1 MFRKT
6 SLLKRKVNES
16 FDNIWDSLS
25 SSGNFIGDIGWHKKE
40 HQGLIDLICKY
51 IDLLVERRGFPKV
64 LEIGCGSAIDSYLI
78 AERYDN
84 RVSFTGADLSK
95 YSIELGEKLESYFKK
110 QITLEVDDATNSKFS
125 DGTFN
130 LIFSQGV
137 LEHFSDPVNIMKEQ
151 IRVLKKDGFLVIDV
165 PQKYHILTIYKHL
178 LMAIGKWRFG
188 WETEYSFSELKR
200 IGESFDLKLVEKI
213 GSGYFYRKDP
223 LFHIRRVHQY
233 FQKVNPCRDYQ
244 FFKTMEEEYEN
255 FCVSLEQRYGHLFLV
270 DITLVFQKV

>member
-95 YSIELGEKLESYFKK
+95 HSIELGEKLESYFKK
-110 QITLEVDDATNSKFS
+110 QITLEVDDVTNSKFS

-137 LEHFSDPVNIMKEQ
+137 LEHFSDPVNIMKE
-151 IRVLKKDGFLVIDV
+151 
-165 PQKYHILTIYKHL
+165 
-178 LMAIGKWRFG
+178 
-188 WETEYSFSELKR
+188 
-200 IGESFDLKLVEKI
+200 KI
-213 GSGYFYRKDP
+213 
-223 LFHIRRVHQY
+223 
-233 FQKVNPCRDYQ
+233 
-244 FFKTMEEEYEN
+244 
-255 FCVSLEQRYGHLFLV
+255 
-270 DITLVFQKV
+270 